1 MINASTF
8 RFNNTTHSTTLRGAV
23 MAAIAAACAMAV
35 SAPLYAQSAP
45 ANEKKNEG
53 PWNVSV
59 GLFAVTA
66 PEYEGGKRRVTSALP
81 DLNISYRTDNWG
93 TFGAG
98 SKSRGVSWTVID
110 KEQYSFGVALGGDA
124 GRSEKDG
131 TGFRP
136 GGKRLRGLGEIKAS
150 AEFGVFGHV
159 MAGIPIHLQIMKGA
173 GDGKPD
179 GKDFS
184 FKGHGGT
191 HAHLGTEIPLELTK
205 ELGLS
210 FSAGVNWA
218 DKKYTQTYFGVTA
231 AQAARSGFRQ
241 YNVKGGVKSVDIGV
255 ALNYKIDKNW
265 SATAGLTYSQL
276 QGDAAKS
283 PVTEKKGQPS
293 ALIGVN
299 YTF

>member
-1 MINASTF
+1 MINASAF
-8 RFNNTTHSTTLRGAV
+8 RFNTTTNSTVLRSV
-23 MAAIAAACAMAV
+23 LMAAIAAACAITV
-35 SAPLYAQSAP
+35 SAPLHAQSAQT
-45 ANEKKNEG
+45 NEKKNEG

-98 SKSRGVSWTVID
+98 SKSRGVAWTIID
-110 KEQYSFGVALGGDA
+110 KEQYSFGIALGGDA
-124 GRSEKDG
+124 GRTEKDG
-131 TGFRP
+131 TAFRP

-159 MAGIPIHLQIMKGA
+159 VAGIPIQMQIMKGA
-173 GDGKPD
+173 GDGKRD

-184 FKGHGGT
+184 IKGHGGT
-191 HAHLGTEIPLELTK
+191 HAHLGTEIPWELTK
-205 ELGLS
+205 ELSLS

-218 DKKYTQTYFGVTA
+218 DKKYTQAYFGVTPE
-231 AQAARSGFRQ
+231 QSARSGFKQ
-241 YNVKGGVKSVDIGV
+241 YNVKGGVKSVDFGV
-255 ALNYKIDKNW
+255 GLNYQLDKNW
-265 SATAGLTYSQL
+265 GINAGVSYIQL

-283 PVTEKKGQPS
+283 PITEKKGQPG
-293 ALIGVN
+293 AVLGMT
-299 YTF
+299 YKF